1 MFSKTVFSS
10 RGTCQLQGAVFIDVC
25 VRIAGTQF
33 RTRTMRVIVIF
44 PSSGRD
50 LCFCGFACSGWPL
63 GPLSKYQSESAR
75 TLLEGASPPKEISKN
90 SVSSAGMPQATAGR
104 VAEDQCPIDI
114 SNRLLNGI
122 LDVITPK
129 RSTPRRPKLLQT
141 DHRALFQGTL
151 ACLLRTTGFLNVEVL
166 SGMDGNSSN
175 WKKKIGSILK
185 FLPKGCEKLPKIL
198 APSIKNGLN

>member
-1 MFSKTVFSS
+1 
-10 RGTCQLQGAVFIDVC
+10 
-25 VRIAGTQF
+25 
-33 RTRTMRVIVIF
+33 MRVIGIF

-75 TLLEGASPPKEISKN
+75 TLLEGASLPKEISKN

-129 RSTPRRPKLLQT
+129 RSTPRRPKTNARMENKQLLISNGMKAALMRSGL
-141 DHRALFQGTL
+141 HRKFWKHAATHFCNTY
-151 ACLLRTTGFLNVEVL
+151 GFSHEQY
-166 SGMDGNSSN
+166 
-175 WKKKIGSILK
+175 
-185 FLPKGCEKLPKIL
+185 
-198 APSIKNGLN
+198 A